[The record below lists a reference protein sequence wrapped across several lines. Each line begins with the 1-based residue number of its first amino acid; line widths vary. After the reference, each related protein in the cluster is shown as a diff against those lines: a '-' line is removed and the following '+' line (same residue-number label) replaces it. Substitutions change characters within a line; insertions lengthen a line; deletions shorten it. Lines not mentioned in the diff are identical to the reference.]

1 MIPELWRNSKSAI
14 TDGVSD
20 TSLFLGA
27 VLPSPLFVI
36 ANVSV
41 VGIIMGAL
49 TFLTLKNGTSAFSL
63 KCTTLQSVLNL
74 ILFILFAI
82 KRFKETTI
90 ISIKK
95 IWRGNLIKIPGLLT

>member
-1 MIPELWRNSKSAI
+1 MVPELWRNSKSAI

-41 VGIIMGAL
+41 VGIIMGASDTQERYVSFL
-49 TFLTLKNGTSAFSL
+49 SKVYNPSVSFEPNTFY
-63 KCTTLQSVLNL
+63 
-74 ILFILFAI
+74 FICY
-82 KRFKETTI
+82 
-90 ISIKK
+90 
-95 IWRGNLIKIPGLLT
+95 